1 MSNTFARPR
10 AQRLFGA
17 VAWFTVW
24 VAAIGTVVLVLTGV
38 PDVWWPETG
47 QAFAASYPTP
57 TQPAPSPVEDS
68 EVCAPILG
76 PAHDYCLRGVTQA
89 AQRGPGGHGGGTPE
103 RALLLVPVALGLTLI
118 LRLRRSPR

>member
-17 VAWFTVW
+17 LSWFTVW
-24 VAAIGTVVLVLTGV
+24 VAAIGTVVLALTGV
-38 PDVWWPETG
+38 PDAWWPETG

-57 TQPAPSPVEDS
+57 TQPAPSPAKES
-68 EVCAPILG
+68 EACALILG
-76 PAHDYCLRGVTQA
+76 PAHDYCLRGVTQT
-89 AQRGPGGHGGGTPE
+89 AQRGPGSSGGTPE
-103 RALLLVPVALGLTLI
+103 RALLLVPVALGLTVV